1 VSAVQFCDPVE
12 QLFGLSGSEA
22 DTFDVLDARPV
33 LVGVILAEL
42 RDAGVRPEQRQSHE
56 RTRKST
62 PTTQTV
68 LCLGDAADK
77 ASNFRPNGHGFD
89 SRSEHNQGT

>member
-1 VSAVQFCDPVE
+1 MSAVQFCNPVE

-42 RDAGVRPEQRQSHE
+42 RDAGVRSEQRQSHE
-56 RTRKST
+56 RTGQSIRRQHRQLRGGEYRGGS
-62 PTTQTV
+62 PTAVQ
-68 LCLGDAADK
+68 A
-77 ASNFRPNGHGFD
+77 
-89 SRSEHNQGT
+89 